1 MMKRLIRN
9 LTLLISACILFVGC
23 PKHSPEDDTPPQTII
38 VYMAGMHL
46 GGYFNTNR
54 NAIKAALNFNIQGK
68 SRVVMFY
75 QASKTKAELKELYF
89 QDGLCQEKIL
99 ATYDLPSQMTA
110 SEMGYIFKDIIGKTP
125 SKSHS
130 LILGAHGLGWI
141 PIGAEPESSAAYLS
155 KDGKIQMLTH
165 EELWERKGDIV
176 TRYLGED
183 SNPENRFDVT
193 DLAEALTSTG
203 VKLDYILFDAC
214 FMANVESIYDLRNNA
229 KYIVGSPCEIMGAG
243 FPYTNIMPLLLQNN
257 GMSYDLDAV
266 CRQFNEDYAK
276 NPGYSGTVALID
288 CSQMDGLAQAMKRV
302 NNANKKEYRPN
313 DIQAYE
319 GQSSH
324 IFFDLGDYVD
334 KMCDDAEAKKA
345 FDEQLSRT
353 AISKYTLDTFFSMY
367 GKTGQYKVNIFTG
380 MNTSAPSVL
389 YRSAYEQTAWYK
401 ATH

>member
-1 MMKRLIRN
+1 MKQLIKN
-9 LTLLISACILFVGC
+9 LALLFVICMTFVGC
-23 PKHSPEDDTPPQTII
+23 GPKSHEDKTPPQTII
-38 VYMAGMHL
+38 FYMAGTHL
-46 GGYFNTNR
+46 GGYFSANR
-54 NAIKAALNFNIQGK
+54 EAIKSALNYNIQGK
-68 SRVVMFY
+68 SRVVVFY
-75 QASKTKAELKELYF
+75 HTSKSNAELIEYYF
-89 QDGLCQEKIL
+89 HEGLCKEKVL
-99 ATYDLPSQMTA
+99 TTYTLPAQMTA
-110 SEMGYIFKDIIGKTP
+110 SEMGDIFSDIVGRTP

-130 LILGAHGLGWI
+130 LIIGSHGLGWI
-141 PIGAEPESSAAYLS
+141 PIGAEPESSAAYM
-155 KDGKIQMLTH
+155 GKTGKVHTPTH

-183 SNPENRFDVT
+183 TCPQNRFDVT
-193 DLAEALTSTG
+193 DLAEAIASTG
-203 VKLDYILFDAC
+203 VKMEYILFDAC
-214 FMANVESIYDLRNNA
+214 FMANVESIYDLRNSA

-243 FPYTNIMPLLLQNN
+243 FPYKSIMPLLLQNN

-266 CRQFNEDYAK
+266 CRQFNEDYAAS
-276 NPGYSGTVALID
+276 PGYSGTVALIN
-288 CSQMDGLAQAMKRV
+288 CAQLEGLAQAMKRV

-319 GQSSH
+319 GQTSH

-367 GKTGQYKVNIFTG
+367 GTMGQYDIEVFTG
-380 MNTSAPSVL
+380 MNTSAPSSL